1 MTFKLFEPIKGTK
14 FSEHKEK
21 IMVAIMRNEGYC
33 PCISERNKDTLCP
46 CKTYRETLECH
57 CNLYIKE

>member
-21 IMVAIMRNEGYC
+21 IMVAIMRNEG
-33 PCISERNKDTLCP
+33 EK
-46 CKTYRETLECH
+46 K
-57 CNLYIKE
+57 